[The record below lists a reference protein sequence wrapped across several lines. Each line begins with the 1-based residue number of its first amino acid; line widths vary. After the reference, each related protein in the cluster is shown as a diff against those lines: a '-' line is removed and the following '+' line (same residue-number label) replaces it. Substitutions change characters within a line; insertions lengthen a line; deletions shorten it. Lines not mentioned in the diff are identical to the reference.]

1 MRTAWPRR
9 GAGGWR
15 TGDDR
20 VGNAGHTLSVS
31 TTMTIVRLDTPPA
44 VPAWDDALV
53 AVYEEHFASL
63 VRMAYLVSGRAD
75 QAEEVV
81 QDAFVRTHRAGSRV
95 RVPLPYVRTAVLNGC
110 RSLGRRQKL
119 ERDRCPAPPDPV
131 ALGAD
136 ELWDALATLTDRQ
149 RAAIVLRFYLDL
161 PDAEIAAALDCR
173 EATVR
178 TSVFRALAKLRKE
191 IER

>member
-1 MRTAWPRR
+1 MAE
-9 GAGGWR
+9 GAALGGWW

-20 VGNAGHTLSVS
+20 VGNVGRGPGVS
-31 TTMTIVRLDTPPA
+31 TTMTTVRLDTPPA

-53 AVYEEHFASL
+53 AVYREHFASL

-75 QAEEVV
+75 RAEELV

-95 RVPLPYVRTAVLNGC
+95 RDPLPYVRSAVVNGC
-110 RSLGRRQKL
+110 RSMGRRQKL
-119 ERDRCPAPPDPV
+119 ERDRRPAPPDPV
-131 ALGAD
+131 LLEAD

-149 RAAIVLRFYLDL
+149 RAAVVLRFYVDL
-161 PDAEIAAALDCR
+161 PDAEIAAALGCR